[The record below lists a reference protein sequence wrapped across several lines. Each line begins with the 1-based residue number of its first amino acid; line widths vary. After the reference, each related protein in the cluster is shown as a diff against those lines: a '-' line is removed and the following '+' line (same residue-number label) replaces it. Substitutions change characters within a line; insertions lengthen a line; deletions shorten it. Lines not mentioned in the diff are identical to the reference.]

1 MPEGFS
7 FQGDIAPMR
16 GSFFQSGLSSREGSY
31 LAKKYGPDKDDMK
44 DMLTMQA
51 RMASI
56 RNSDLAY
63 QTNLESLQEKRED
76 ARRKREQDARI
87 GQISNN
93 LIGIT
98 SGEGSPEDRAEGL
111 ANYRLENPELF
122 NTPSSNSLYTAAT
135 GKINAEK
142 TRIAKEQAKLDKKTN
157 FMGPAIESGNIAA
170 VKSRAK
176 TLGLSEEETAQ
187 YIASAQSFK
196 DSGIQAAT
204 QRAAQSEYAKFEVQ
218 DLKEAESDLDA
229 IGKELKAAYI
239 HIDKTN
245 AYQTDP
251 EMSPSARAALE
262 YRLAEFTD
270 RKPEDVRAE
279 NLTDEKLRSN
289 VEGFY
294 DQLSQ
299 TIDATK
305 KSYRLGKYK
314 AAGYTTDETSTTS
327 QRSNSSLQNRT
338 GL

>member
-1 MPEGFS
+1 MPQDFS
-7 FQGDIAPMR
+7 FNNDIAPMR
-16 GSFFQSGLSSREGSY
+16 GSFFQSGLSGREGSY
-31 LAKKYGPDKDDMK
+31 LAKKYGPDMDDMK
-44 DMLTMQA
+44 DMLTIQS

-76 ARRKREQDARI
+76 ARRKRDQDARI

-142 TRIAKEQAKLDKKTN
+142 TRIAKEQAKLDKKRN
-157 FMGPAIESGNIAA
+157 FMGPAIESGNIVA

-187 YIASAQSFK
+187 SIAAAQSFK
-196 DSGIQAAT
+196 DSGNQAAA

-218 DLKEAESDLDA
+218 DLKEAESEFDA
-229 IGKELKAAYI
+229 IGNELKASYI
-239 HIDKTN
+239 DSDNIGE
-245 AYQTDP
+245 DP
-251 EMSPSARAALE
+251 AMSASARTALE

-270 RKPEDVRAE
+270 RKPKEVRAD
-279 NLTDEKLRSN
+279 NMTDEELRDN
-289 VEGFY
+289 VEGFR

-299 TIDATK
+299 TIDAKK

-314 AAGYTTDETSTTS
+314 AAGYTPDATSTTS